1 MENTKENSYN
11 LKKYTDLRWVYF
23 IKLVALEMVSIVTIV
38 MSKDFKTLLLNSLI
52 FLVGIC
58 FDFFV
63 SAHSNNGPLLK
74 VRKIFSSIAF
84 GILFIAIAAS
94 IAGIAQLET
103 VVSYLR
109 DKKDLEKGVMDIIRT
124 IMCCAGISGPLIEL
138 ISNIPQND

>member
-1 MENTKENSYN
+1 MGNTKANGHN
-11 LKKYTDLRWVYF
+11 LIRYTDLRWVYF

-74 VRKIFSSIAF
+74 ARRIFSGIAF

-103 VVSYLR
+103 VISYLNY
-109 DKKDLEKGVMDIIRT
+109 KKELENSVMNLIRT